1 MRFDLLNTLVEE
13 HLQMPCY
20 RLVDLLVTCACTN
33 HITINF
39 PNPYNYFVYMD
50 GDLLTFRT
58 EFNGKD
64 QNYSLYSGSMKDI
77 FGVKRAD
84 KWCSEIVGLTEERV
98 IEYCNRL
105 NYNAKILAVKL
116 KKYDIEKDFR

>member
-1 MRFDLLNTLVEE
+1 MRFDLFNTLVEK
-13 HLQMPCY
+13 HLQIPCY
-20 RLVDLLVTCACTN
+20 RQVDLLVTCAYTN
-33 HITINF
+33 HITIDF

-64 QNYSLYSGSMKDI
+64 QNYSLYSGKMQDI
-77 FGVKRAD
+77 FGVERNGTS
-84 KWCSEIVGLTEERV
+84 SEIVGLTEKQV
-98 IEYCNRL
+98 IEYCDRL

-116 KKYDIEKDFR
+116 KKYDIEKDFI

>member
-1 MRFDLLNTLVEE
+1 MRFDVFNKLVEK
-13 HLQMPCY
+13 HLQIPCY
-20 RLVDLLVTCACTN
+20 KLVNSLTFEYTN
-33 HITINF
+33 HIVIDF

-64 QNYSLYSGSMKDI
+64 QDYSLYSGKMQDI
-77 FGVKRAD
+77 FGVKRVD
-84 KWCSEIVGLTEERV
+84 KSYEIVGLTEEQV

-105 NYNAKILAVKL
+105 NYNIKILAVKL
-116 KKYDIEKDFR
+116 KKYDIEKDFI

>member
-1 MRFDLLNTLVEE
+1 MRFDLFNTLVEK

-20 RLVDLLVTCACTN
+20 RQVDLLVTCALTN
-33 HITINF
+33 HIVIDF

-77 FGVKRAD
+77 FGVKRVG
-84 KWCSEIVGLTEERV
+84 KLSEIVGITEEQV
-98 IEYCNRL
+98 IKYCDKL

-116 KKYDIEKDFR
+116 KKYDLEKDFI

>member
-1 MRFDLLNTLVEE
+1 MRFDLFNTLVEK
-13 HLQMPCY
+13 HLQIPCY
-20 RLVDLLVTCACTN
+20 RQVDLLVTCAYTN
-33 HITINF
+33 HITIDF

-77 FGVKRAD
+77 FGVKRVD
-84 KWCSEIVGLTEERV
+84 KFTEIVGLTEERV

>member
-1 MRFDLLNTLVEE
+1 MRFDLFNTLDEK
-13 HLQMPCY
+13 HLQIPCY
-20 RLVDLLVTCACTN
+20 RLVDLLTWAHTN
-33 HITINF
+33 HIVINF

-64 QNYSLYSGSMKDI
+64 QNYSLYSGNMKDI
-77 FGVKRAD
+77 FGVKREGTNT
-84 KWCSEIVGLTEERV
+84 EIVGLTEEQV
-98 IEYCNRL
+98 IEYCDRL

-116 KKYDIEKDFR
+116 KKYDLEKDFI